1 MRSRPWLTK
10 VFTALVALLLSCGM
24 VSLALGAG
32 PTCALPNGYNSN
44 GSDDHDASDASDASD
59 VCDQHDLDDAM
70 FPELAKLA
78 STAVRFLLPHSTV
91 GRAAP
96 PLRAA
101 PAASPRLRPPAQ
113 LVFSVR
119 RQL

>member
-32 PTCALPNGYNSN
+32 PTCALPNGYNSD
-44 GSDDHDASDASDASD
+44 GSDDNDASDAS
-59 VCDQHDLDDAM
+59 DQHDLDDAIQ
-70 FPELAKLA
+70 PELAKLA

>member
-32 PTCALPNGYNSN
+32 PTCALPNGYNSD
-44 GSDDHDASDASDASD
+44 GSDDNDASDAS
-59 VCDQHDLDDAM
+59 DQHDLDDAIQ
-70 FPELAKLA
+70 PELAKLA

-96 PLRAA
+96 PLLAA
-101 PAASPRLRPPAQ
+101 PAARPCLRPPAQ